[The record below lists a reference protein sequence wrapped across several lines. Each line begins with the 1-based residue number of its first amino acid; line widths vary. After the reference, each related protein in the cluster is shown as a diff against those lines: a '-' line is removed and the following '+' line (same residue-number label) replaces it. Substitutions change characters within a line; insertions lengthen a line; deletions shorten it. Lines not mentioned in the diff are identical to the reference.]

1 MKIVS
6 SLILLSVVAHTS
18 IVVWHIGVVVVS
30 CTFSSTV
37 LVRTP
42 IYIYPRA
49 QASRVM

>member
-6 SLILLSVVAHTS
+6 SLILFSVVAHTS
-18 IVVWHIGVVVVS
+18 IVVWHIGVVVS

-42 IYIYPRA
+42 IILH
-49 QASRVM
+49 VGMENE